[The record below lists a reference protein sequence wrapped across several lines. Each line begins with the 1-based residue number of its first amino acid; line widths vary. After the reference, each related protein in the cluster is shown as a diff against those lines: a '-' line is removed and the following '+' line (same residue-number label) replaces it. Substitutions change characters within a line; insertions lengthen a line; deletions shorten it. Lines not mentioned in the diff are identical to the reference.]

1 MSRILHVCVCRRDL
15 VRSFD
20 VFRRHNKGGI
30 QICNRKTLE
39 IVMTNGD
46 THVWQSVPERLRG
59 MEFDAAIVD
68 EFLDFSPQEDARY
81 MRDIISTRVR
91 PK

>member
-1 MSRILHVCVCRRDL
+1 MSRILHACVCRRDL

-20 VFRRHNKGGI
+20 VFTRHNKGGI
-30 QICNRKTLE
+30 QVCNRKTLE
-39 IVMTNGD
+39 VVMSNGD
-46 THVWQSVPERLRG
+46 LHVWECSPDKLRG

-81 MRDIISTRVR
+81 MRDVIATRVR
-91 PK
+91 PR